1 MRKEMNSRAQGFGTP
16 GKGITATVGL
26 MIALSVFFLAGW
38 AMGADGTLAR
48 LLALTLTPFQPWG
61 LVTYPFAQSGVGI
74 IGFLFQLLWFYWI
87 GHQLERTTGKASLI
101 GHFFAGTVAHGL
113 FILLASVFT
122 GLSGNVFG
130 ATLPIAFLTMI
141 ACAMT
146 PDAEIRLYGILPV
159 RMKHIAIITAVITV
173 FTLGT
178 GNPLFGM
185 IASLPLLPA
194 WLYGAGF
201 FKVSPSRT
209 NVTKIQEKKKE
220 NQEFDAYMNK
230 VRGKEKTRQ
239 EKDEQERLR
248 QLFERSMIDDP
259 KD

>member
-1 MRKEMNSRAQGFGTP
+1 MNSRAQGFGIS

-26 MIALSVFFLAGW
+26 MMALSVFFIAGW

-48 LLALTLTPFQPWG
+48 VLALSLNPFQPWG
-61 LVTYPFAQSGVGI
+61 LVTYPFAQSGVGVV
-74 IGFLFQLLWFYWI
+74 GFLFQLLWFYWI
-87 GHQLERTTGKASLI
+87 GHQLERTTGKASLV
-101 GHFFAGTVAHGL
+101 GHFFAGTLIHGL
-113 FILLASVFT
+113 FILLASVVI
-122 GLSGNVFG
+122 GVPGEAFG

-159 RMKHIAIITAVITV
+159 KMKHIAIITAVITV

-178 GNPLFGM
+178 GSPMFG
-185 IASLPLLPA
+185 ILASVPLLPA

-201 FKVSPSRT
+201 FKVSPNRT
-209 NVTKIQEKKKE
+209 NVAKAKAKKQENK
-220 NQEFDAYMNK
+220 EFDVYMNK

-248 QLFERSMIDDP
+248 QLFERSLIDDP